1 MKHQWSIK
9 SVAHIC
15 GREFYDVLPRGDIVM
30 INVDIKKMH
39 QKIKEGRQTSRKK
52 KQFSDPDFQ
61 HKNIIFVARI
71 DNKIARRWQNML
83 IVFIRKKTGCV
94 DDEIYSDAMHMTR

>member
-1 MKHQWSIK
+1 MSNDDERNYFLKRNFRAHQFLVMRNSSAIVFFIAGVVFIIFVNEASLEIK

-39 QKIKEGRQTSRKK
+39 QKIKEGRQTSR
-52 KQFSDPDFQ
+52 
-61 HKNIIFVARI
+61 
-71 DNKIARRWQNML
+71 
-83 IVFIRKKTGCV
+83 
-94 DDEIYSDAMHMTR
+94 

>member
-1 MKHQWSIK
+1 MHTYAAES
-9 SVAHIC
+9 
-15 GREFYDVLPRGDIVM
+15 FMMLPRGDIVM

-61 HKNIIFVARI
+61 HKNIIFLARI
-71 DNKIARRWQNML
+71 DNKIARR
-83 IVFIRKKTGCV
+83 
-94 DDEIYSDAMHMTR
+94 

>member
-1 MKHQWSIK
+1 MRNSSAIVFIAGVVFIIFVNEASLEIK

-71 DNKIARRWQNML
+71 DNKIARR
-83 IVFIRKKTGCV
+83 
-94 DDEIYSDAMHMTR
+94 